1 MKVRS
6 KAPLRLG
13 LAGGGTDVSP
23 YCDDHGGAVLNITID
38 MFARCTI
45 SDDVSE
51 IIFIS
56 EDYDCKEVSKVGLQE
71 TKGELILHKAVY
83 NKIFTKYLDSK
94 FIPLKVVTHCDAP
107 PGSGLGSSSTLV
119 VSMIKAYEMFFN
131 FSLNEYELADLA
143 FEIERIDCGLGGGF
157 QDQYSAAFGG
167 VNFIE
172 FSKNRK
178 SIVHRLRIKD
188 STLYE
193 LEESIILFFTGISRS
208 SEKII
213 NHQKSAIQ
221 DKDKLNALHDVK
233 KYAKKIKDSL
243 LISDLESFFDYQKE
257 SWAAKKATSKYI
269 STDYIDDINNELIKF
284 GVKGIKISG
293 AGGGGFMMVYVDP
306 SHRLATSNFLKKYDG
321 RVYNFHFTLEGAT
334 AWKV

>member
-23 YCDDHGGAVLNITID
+23 YCDDHGGAVLNTTID

-51 IIFIS
+51 TIFIS
-56 EDYDCKEVSKVGLQE
+56 EDYDRKEISKAGFQE
-71 TKGELILHKAVY
+71 IDGELVLHKAVY
-83 NKIFTKYLDSK
+83 NKIFIRFLGSK

-119 VSMIKAYEMFFN
+119 VSMIKAYEVFFN

-143 FEIERIDCGLGGGF
+143 FEIERIDCGFAGGF
-157 QDQYSAAFGG
+157 QDQYSASFGG

-178 SIVHRLRIKD
+178 SIVHRLRIKE

-193 LEESIILFFTGISRS
+193 LEESMILFFTGISRS

-221 DKDKLNALHDVK
+221 NKDKLNALHDVK
-233 KYAKKIKDSL
+233 KYAEKIKNSL
-243 LISDLESFFDYQKE
+243 LVGDLDNFFNYQKE

-269 STDYIDDINNELIKF
+269 STDYIDNINNELFEI

-293 AGGGGFMMVYVDP
+293 AGGGGFMIIYVDP
-306 SHRLATSNFLKKYDG
+306 SLKQITSRFLEKYDG
-321 RVYNFHFTLEGAT
+321 KVFNFHFTSEGAI
-334 AWKV
+334 AWKA